1 MDIGTFLT
9 AGGLLV
15 AGLSLAVALRKDTR
29 GDARSQGEQMAM
41 LTSISTGVDD
51 IRLEQRRMRDRAD
64 QQAKELAEC
73 VSNCKSAHRRLDEHE
88 RRLNQLQM
96 HPPD

>member
-1 MDIGTFLT
+1 MDLGNWIA

-15 AGLSLAVALRKDTR
+15 AALSLAVALRKDTR
-29 GDARSQGEQMAM
+29 GDARSEGEQMAM
-41 LTSISTGVDD
+41 LTSIRTGVDD

-64 QQAKELAEC
+64 QQARELAEC
-73 VSNCKSAHRRLDEHE
+73 IASCKSAHHRIDEHE
-88 RRLNQLQM
+88 RRLNQLQV

>member
-1 MDIGTFLT
+1 MDIGNWIA

-15 AGLSLAVALRKDTR
+15 AALSLAVALRKDTR

-41 LTSISTGVDD
+41 LTSISNGVDD
-51 IRLEQRRMRDRAD
+51 IRLEQRTMRARAD
-64 QQAKELAEC
+64 KQATELAEC
-73 VSNCKSAHRRLDEHE
+73 ISSCKSAHHRLDVHE

>member
-1 MDIGTFLT
+1 MDLGNLLT
-9 AGGLLV
+9 AG
-15 AGLSLAVALRKDTR
+15 SLAVAALSLAAVLRKDTR
-29 GDARSQGEQMAM
+29 GEARSQGEQMAM

-73 VSNCKSAHRRLDEHE
+73 ASSCKSAHHRLDEHE

>member
-1 MDIGTFLT
+1 MDLGTWLT

-15 AGLSLAVALRKDTR
+15 AALSLVVALRKDTR

-64 QQAKELAEC
+64 RQATELAEC
-73 VSNCKSAHRRLDEHE
+73 AASCKSAHHRLDEHE
-88 RRLNQLQM
+88 RRLNQL
-96 HPPD
+96 

>member
-1 MDIGTFLT
+1 MDLGNLLT

-15 AGLSLAVALRKDTR
+15 AALSLVVALRKDTR

-41 LTSISTGVDD
+41 LTSIRSGVDD
-51 IRLEQRRMRDRAD
+51 IRLEQRTMRARAD
-64 QQAKELAEC
+64 KQATELAERMSSC
-73 VSNCKSAHRRLDEHE
+73 RSAHKRLDEHE
-88 RRLNQLQM
+88 RRLNQLQL

>member
-1 MDIGTFLT
+1 MDLGNWIA

-15 AGLSLAVALRKDTR
+15 AALSLAVALRKDTR

-41 LTSISTGVDD
+41 LTSISNGVDD
-51 IRLEQRRMRDRAD
+51 IRLEQRTMRERANK
-64 QQAKELAEC
+64 QATELAEC
-73 VSNCKSAHRRLDEHE
+73 ISSCRSAHHRIDEINQ
-88 RRLNQLQM
+88 RMNQLQM

>member
-1 MDIGTFLT
+1 MDLGNLLT

-41 LTSISTGVDD
+41 LTSISNGVDD
-51 IRLEQRRMRDRAD
+51 IRLEQRAMRDRVD
-64 QQAKELAEC
+64 RQAKELAEC
-73 VSNCKSAHRRLDEHE
+73 VASCKSAHHRIDEHE
-88 RRLNQLQM
+88 RRLNQVQL

>member
-1 MDIGTFLT
+1 MDLGNMLT
-9 AGGLLV
+9 AGSLLV
-15 AGLSLAVALRKDTR
+15 AVLALVAALRKDTR
-29 GDARSQGEQMAM
+29 GDARSEGEQMAM

-73 VSNCKSAHRRLDEHE
+73 VSSCKSAHHRLDEHE
-88 RRLNQLQM
+88 RRLNQLQV

>member
-1 MDIGTFLT
+1 MDLGNLLT
-9 AGGLLV
+9 AGGLIV
-15 AGLSLAVALRKDTR
+15 AALSLAVALRKDTR

-41 LTSISTGVDD
+41 LTSISNGVDD

-64 QQAKELAEC
+64 QQATELAEC
-73 VSNCKSAHRRLDEHE
+73 IASCKSAHHRIDEHE
-88 RRLNQLQM
+88 RRLNHLQL

>member
-1 MDIGTFLT
+1 MDLGNWIA

-15 AGLSLAVALRKDTR
+15 AALSLAVALRKDTR

-41 LTSISTGVDD
+41 LTSISNGVDD
-51 IRLEQRRMRDRAD
+51 IRLEQRAMRERAD
-64 QQAKELAEC
+64 KQARELAEC
-73 VSNCKSAHRRLDEHE
+73 IASCKSAHHRIDEHE

>member
-1 MDIGTFLT
+1 MDLGNWIA

-15 AGLSLAVALRKDTR
+15 AALSLAVALRKDTR
-29 GDARSQGEQMAM
+29 GDARADGEQMAM
-41 LTSISTGVDD
+41 LNSIRSGVDD
-51 IRLEQRRMRDRAD
+51 IRLEQRAMRDRAD
-64 QQAKELAEC
+64 VQAKELAEC
-73 VSNCKSAHRRLDEHE
+73 MSSCKSAHHRIDEHE

>member
-1 MDIGTFLT
+1 MDLGNLLT
-9 AGGLLV
+9 AG
-15 AGLSLAVALRKDTR
+15 SLAVAALSLVAVLRKDTR

-73 VSNCKSAHRRLDEHE
+73 VSSCKSAHRRLDEHE

-96 HPPD
+96 HPPE

>member
-1 MDIGTFLT
+1 MSWET
-9 AGGLLV
+9 AIAFGGLLV
-15 AGLSLAVALRKDTR
+15 AVITVILAGRRDTR
-29 GDARSQGEQMAM
+29 GDAAERAETKAM
-41 LTSISTGVDD
+41 LSSIKGGVDD

-73 VSNCKSAHRRLDEHE
+73 MSSCRSAHKRLDEHE
-88 RRLNQLQM
+88 RRLNQLQL

>member
-1 MDIGTFLT
+1 MDLATMLT

-15 AGLSLAVALRKDTR
+15 AALSLAVALRKDTR
-29 GDARSQGEQMAM
+29 GDARASGEQMAT
-41 LTSISTGVDD
+41 LNSIRNGVDD
-51 IRLEQRRMRDRAD
+51 IRLEQRAMRNRAD
-64 QQAKELAEC
+64 RQAKELAEC
-73 VSNCKSAHRRLDEHE
+73 MSSCKSAHHRIDEHE